1 LGSWV
6 ARTGTG
12 QVVVVVD
19 VTEAEAAAIEEG
31 AGAEKM
37 TARSR

>member
-1 LGSWV
+1 M
-6 ARTGTG
+6 
-12 QVVVVVD
+12 VD
-19 VTEAEAAAIEEG
+19 VTEAEVGAEAAIEEG